1 MTAAETDSQPGNM
14 RQTRGNAVRGRRRPV
29 ENLQRIEN
37 LQRNEKSSRDA
48 FRRGDAVAK

>member
-29 ENLQRIEN
+29 ENLQRIE
-37 LQRNEKSSRDA
+37 KSSRDA